1 MAGYIGARSQA
12 VSSTSIA
19 KAQDFTATDTTPEV
33 TIVNNT
39 HEDTDGGREG
49 KVIFKGQQSGGEES
63 TLAEIQGSHD
73 GTADD
78 EKGDLIFKT
87 NDGSD
92 GASPTE
98 RMRIDSN
105 GAIGIGTTD
114 TSSSTNQKNIFLG
127 GTGNIYADTSAV
139 ADASLSISQNAKVD
153 ADNSWEYIVTDEASN
168 YYQNAG
174 NHVWRS
180 AASGTAGNDITWS
193 ESMRVSKDGYFMIGT
208 TTEGHPQ
215 ADDITIGGSGHRGI
229 TVRSDDSNEASVFFS
244 DGTSG
249 GAEYVGALTYQHAN
263 DSLNFYASGI
273 HALVLNSGGV
283 LEKYGNS
290 ASARI
295 IPQSDNAGY
304 IGESSHRWQA
314 IYAVNGSIQTS
325 DKNLKTEI
333 TDSALGLDFVKALRP
348 VSYKWISGGKHFE
361 YDKDD
366 DRKSNPTITDV
377 AGKRNHY
384 GLIAQEVKEA
394 LGDTDF
400 GGWVSEDVTDENATQ
415 SLRYDQFI
423 APLIKAVQELN
434 AEIETLKT
442 KVAAL
447 EAE

>member
-1 MAGYIGARSQA
+1 MS
-12 VSSTSIA
+12 
-19 KAQDFTATDTTPEV
+19 
-33 TIVNNT
+33 
-39 HEDTDGGREG
+39 
-49 KVIFKGQQSGGEES
+49 
-63 TLAEIQGSHD
+63 
-73 GTADD
+73 
-78 EKGDLIFKT
+78 
-87 NDGSD
+87 
-92 GASPTE
+92 
-98 RMRIDSN
+98 IDSN
-105 GAIGIGTTD
+105 G
-114 TSSSTNQKNIFLG
+114 FVL
-127 GTGNIYADTSAV
+127 
-139 ADASLSISQNAKVD
+139 
-153 ADNSWEYIVTDEASN
+153 
-168 YYQNAG
+168 
-174 NHVWRS
+174 
-180 AASGTAGNDITWS
+180 
-193 ESMRVSKDGYFMIGT
+193 IGT

-215 ADDITIGGSGHRGI
+215 ADDLTIGGSGHRGI
-229 TVRSDDSNEASVFFS
+229 TIRSDDSNEAAVFFS

-249 GAEYVGALTYQHAN
+249 AAEYVGAVTYQHAV

-361 YDKDD
+361 YDEDD
-366 DRKSNPTITDV
+366 DKKSNPTITDV

-423 APLIKAVQELN
+423 APLIKAVQELS
-434 AEIETLKT
+434 AEVQTLKT

>member
-447 EAE
+447 EG